1 MKRRSTRQTLVVDGE
16 KFEVVKRPGQ
26 RGTYDF
32 TWLTGP
38 NPGYGFTSAVQ
49 PARAL
54 SASEWE
60 KSARDFLNQVD
71 PTTGYIE

>member
-1 MKRRSTRQTLVVDGE
+1 MKRRSARQTLMVDGE
-16 KFEVVKRPGQ
+16 KFEVSKRPGQ

-54 SASEWE
+54 SIPELEESI
-60 KSARDFLNQVD
+60 RDFLGQVD
-71 PTTGYIE
+71 PATGYID